1 MTKNLKFWKICTQQ
15 MNFYIVKVAHFRCK
29 MKMFLRYLY
38 KVPKDFTLL
47 TKIVFSFHLQVSHS
61 YTNKTNCFWSK
72 IIFSVGG
79 AARGQVGVRW
89 VGTGEWTCSIL
100 GPGGGGGGNSSCV
113 IINQMHIR
121 VIARKGCLNTN
132 SAHFNSDNLIVVER
146 HLQGPPKYFWSSLRI
161 FVRGG

>member
-1 MTKNLKFWKICTQQ
+1 MARWE
-15 MNFYIVKVAHFRCK
+15 
-29 MKMFLRYLY
+29 
-38 KVPKDFTLL
+38 
-47 TKIVFSFHLQVSHS
+47 S
-61 YTNKTNCFWSK
+61 
-72 IIFSVGG
+72 
-79 AARGQVGVRW
+79 AAGRW

-146 HLQGPPKYFWSSLRI
+146 HLQGPPKYF
-161 FVRGG
+161 